1 VYGKTLGRNVFMKN
15 KIIMAELQKDL
26 LTNMQAEKKDDYE

>member
-1 VYGKTLGRNVFMKN
+1 MKN